1 MSLKREGEK
10 MDIRVYLS
18 NGSVLD
24 FCQTDSDIEQGIVTE
39 INAGRLFQG
48 KSVILGSGESCIMV
62 QIDSISRVD
71 LITRIPLAV
80 TQSIEGKLTLIDNSM
95 GSLQQAAKEGKC
107 GHDGVAPGEE
117 FQGYLQFD
125 LAGDHRLQFSVDMIL
140 RDQLRFFS
148 NLRRAFEI
156 PTMWFQHPDGG
167 LIALNVRNILSI
179 SSAPGFSQYPKG
191 TLLVKSI

>member
-1 MSLKREGEK
+1 MEGEK

-24 FCQTDSDIEQGIVTE
+24 YCQTDSDIEQGIVAE

-48 KSVILGSGESCIMV
+48 KSVILGSGESCTMV
-62 QIDSISRVD
+62 QVDSISRID

-80 TQSIEGKLTLIDNSM
+80 SRSIAGNITLIENNEEF
-95 GSLQQAAKEGKC
+95 LQQTAQAAKFS
-107 GHDGVAPGEE
+107 HDGVAPGEE
-117 FQGYLQFD
+117 FQGCLHFE
-125 LAGDHRLQFSVDMIL
+125 LAGHHRLQFSVQMVL
-140 RDQLRFFS
+140 RDQLQFFS

-156 PTMWFQHPDGG
+156 PTMWFEHPNGG

-179 SSAPGFSQYPKG
+179 SSVPGFSQYPKG
-191 TLLVKSI
+191 ALLVKSS